1 MAVGW
6 FSADLEPMSSSA
18 LPPKPSRRLP
28 HAAPL
33 SLAGLARRECQ
44 QALVQFTQQL
54 HRLLRSDEA
63 EVVHQARVAWR
74 RFKSL
79 VRLFQAPGLDRDRL
93 ALAPLPDLLDALA
106 ALRDVD
112 VAGSQTLPAM
122 AAQYTDA
129 DAARNAA
136 WEALS
141 ASLWFAAALQ
151 REAVRDLLARPDVQ
165 AALKALAA
173 DVAALPA
180 RWGAAGAQH
189 DPKRLS
195 RWAVQRLTRL
205 QQRLALSLTQASDA
219 PSQHRARILAKRLR
233 YGIEALRP
241 LLSARRFKAWH
252 QQALALQT
260 DIGAQRDRQ
269 QALRIAEQL
278 GADAGLL
285 GYLRG
290 YVRALDQ
297 AS

>member
-112 VAGSQTLPAM
+112 VA
-122 AAQYTDA
+122 
-129 DAARNAA
+129 
-136 WEALS
+136 
-141 ASLWFAAALQ
+141 
-151 REAVRDLLARPDVQ
+151 VRDLLARPDVQ

-219 PSQHRARILAKRLR
+219 QTQHRARILAKRLR

-278 GADAGLL
+278 GADGGLL
-285 GYLRG
+285 EFLRG